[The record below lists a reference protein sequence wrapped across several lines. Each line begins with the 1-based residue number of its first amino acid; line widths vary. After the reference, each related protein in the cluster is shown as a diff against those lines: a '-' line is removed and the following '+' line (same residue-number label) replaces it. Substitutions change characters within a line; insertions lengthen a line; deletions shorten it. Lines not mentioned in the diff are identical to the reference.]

1 MDSLDNKNKT
11 MLYNEE
17 EIEVDKT
24 LALDKHDDS
33 YGVYPIESI
42 RIEKGRM
49 SLYELK
55 RRKERG
61 DVKIDPDFQRE
72 FVWDKKQK
80 GELIESVL
88 MGIPIPVF
96 YFFENKEGEIQVVD
110 GRQRISTFIDF
121 IDDKFELTQLKIIKN
136 IIGKKF
142 SSLDSLQQRKIEDY
156 QIDTYTIQ
164 PPTPEQVKFDIFDR
178 VNRGGTRLNRQEMRN
193 ALYQGKSTELINE
206 LSKEE
211 CFKKAT
217 ANSIKS
223 NRMKDRY
230 IILRFIGFYIYF
242 SKVIGNNNI
251 EYKGNID
258 EFLFEIML
266 FLNDIKDNELISNLK
281 SMFKKVMG
289 FAYGN
294 YGEDIFRFDTKETKK
309 RPLNMALFE
318 SLSYLFALCIDNH
331 KKPTKQDVDNLKQ
344 YFDKSKQ
351 FTNSIDSVT
360 SVKHRF
366 SEVDK
371 FLKDKL

>member
-11 MLYNEE
+11 MLDNEE
-17 EIEVDKT
+17 EIEGDKT

-121 IDDKFELTQLKIIKN
+121 IDDKFELKQLKIIKN

-331 KKPTKQDVDNLKQ
+331 KKPTKQEVDNLKQ

>member
-11 MLYNEE
+11 MLDNEE
-17 EIEVDKT
+17 EIEGDKT

-331 KKPTKQDVDNLKQ
+331 KKPTKQEVDNLKQ